1 MARYYTWEEQN
12 GGCDYTIGCGKRLTP
27 IHGANTLDEAI
38 QKAVENTEVG
48 GEGCADRVF
57 VLEVSEFKNITGQIL
72 KYQAQREEV
81 TREREKEAEEARERA
96 ELARLAKKYNK
107 VK

>member
-1 MARYYTWEEQN
+1 MS
-12 GGCDYTIGCGKRLTP
+12 KPL
-27 IHGANTLDEAI
+27 EA
-38 QKAVENTEVG
+38 ENTALDFLIEVG